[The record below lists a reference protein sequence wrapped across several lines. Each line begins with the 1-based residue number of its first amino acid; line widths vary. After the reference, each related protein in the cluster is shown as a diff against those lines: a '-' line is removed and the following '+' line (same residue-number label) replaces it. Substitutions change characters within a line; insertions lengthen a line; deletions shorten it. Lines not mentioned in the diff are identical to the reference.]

1 MDSLV
6 VASSAIEHA
15 DNNTTPAKPRNL
27 DTPPHTVIPGLLLFM
42 RLTDMLQM
50 DLGLDALSFDEAATG
65 TAVALPEAR
74 GRFLSHR
81 WAS

>member
-1 MDSLV
+1 
-6 VASSAIEHA
+6 
-15 DNNTTPAKPRNL
+15 
-27 DTPPHTVIPGLLLFM
+27 M